1 MKKLVLILFLLI
13 IYCTKDSNVSGVV
26 NDTDTGIVI
35 YMKDGKTIGAPVS
48 RYERSLTRKGT
59 IRKKHSMTRVT
70 KG

>member
-1 MKKLVLILFLLI
+1 MIEDYTSKEVLKC
-13 IYCTKDSNVSGVV
+13 Y
-26 NDTDTGIVI
+26 ND